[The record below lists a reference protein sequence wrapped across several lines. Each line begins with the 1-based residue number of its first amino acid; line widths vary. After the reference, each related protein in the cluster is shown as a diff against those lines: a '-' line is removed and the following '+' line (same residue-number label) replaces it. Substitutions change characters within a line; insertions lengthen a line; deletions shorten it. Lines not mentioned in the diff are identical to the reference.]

1 MPKPFTSI
9 AKSMGNTARSEP
21 GWMKLALLF
30 AAAYNLVWMVV
41 LLASPGLPFRMLGV
55 QEPNYSELVRLVG
68 LAVGLSG
75 LGYAIAAYNPM
86 RHWPVVALGF
96 LAKLLGPVVAA
107 VAISKGR
114 LPASAGLGI
123 LFNDLIWLLPFAA
136 ILYRAY
142 DEAIG
147 EMRIVSPEVQKMAL
161 RSKTTMGISLDE
173 LSRMSPILLVFL
185 RHAGCPF
192 CRETLADLARNRRR
206 IEEMGARI
214 VLVHMGADDQV
225 QAALNRFGL
234 PDIDR
239 VSDPRQAVY
248 RAFGLGR
255 GRLAAILGPRV
266 WFRVFVGG
274 LLARYGIGEF
284 KDDIFQ
290 MPGAFLIFHGAIL
303 RSYVHRSSADRPD
316 YVALVAADPV
326 AQSAR

>member
-1 MPKPFTSI
+1 
-9 AKSMGNTARSEP
+9 
-21 GWMKLALLF
+21 MKTVLS
-30 AAAYNLVWMVV
+30 AAAVYNAAWMVF
-41 LLASPGLPFRMLGV
+41 LLIAPSAPFRMLGAA
-55 QEPNYSELVRLVG
+55 EPNYSELVRL
-68 LAVGLSG
+68 LALAIGLSG
-75 LGYAIAAYNPM
+75 AGYLIAASDPL
-86 RHWPVVALGF
+86 RHWPIVALGF
-96 LAKLLGPVVAA
+96 AGKLLGPALMT
-107 VAISKGR
+107 VAIWKGR
-114 LPASAGLGI
+114 LPAAAGWGI
-123 LFNDLIWLLPFAA
+123 LLNDLVWLAPFAA

-142 DEAIG
+142 DDAIG
-147 EMRIVSPEVQKMAL
+147 EMRIVSPEVRKMAL
-161 RSKTTMGISLDE
+161 RSKTTLGVTLDE
-173 LSRMSPILLVFL
+173 LSRLSPILLVFL

-192 CRETLADLARNRRR
+192 CRETLADLSKNRRR

-266 WFRVFVGG
+266 WFRVFFGG
-274 LLARYGIGEF
+274 LLARYGIGRF
-284 KDDIFQ
+284 RDDIFQ

-316 YVALVAADPV
+316 YVALVEANTVEQPI
-326 AQSAR
+326 R